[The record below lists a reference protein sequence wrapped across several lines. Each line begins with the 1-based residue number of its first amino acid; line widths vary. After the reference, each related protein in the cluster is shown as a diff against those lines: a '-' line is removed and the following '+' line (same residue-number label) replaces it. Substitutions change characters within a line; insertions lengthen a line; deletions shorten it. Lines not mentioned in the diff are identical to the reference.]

1 MAAVANMRRNNN
13 KHKRGTSGD
22 ILPTGLKR
30 AGFLRNKLADLFF
43 LKHVSS

>member
-1 MAAVANMRRNNN
+1 MAAVANIRRNNN

-30 AGFLRNKLADLFF
+30 AGFLRNTFVDLFF
-43 LKHVSS
+43 LKHVSF